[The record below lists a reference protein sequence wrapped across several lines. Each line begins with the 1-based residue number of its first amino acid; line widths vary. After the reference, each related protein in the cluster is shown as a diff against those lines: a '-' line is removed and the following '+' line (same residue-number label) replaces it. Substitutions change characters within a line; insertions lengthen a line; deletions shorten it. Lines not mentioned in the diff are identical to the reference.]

1 MLKCVLLLPSDCV
14 YVHYCN
20 AIISIINKNNSPVT
34 GANRP
39 LYGGETSW
47 WRNVL
52 GAKRPGA
59 NRPDGE
65 TSKGRNV
72 QGANR
77 PDGETS
83 RWRNVQGAKRLGGE
97 LTKGRNVQLPHRRQ
111 LIVDLSSAYDH
122 RSLVISGHVRLL
134 VPSVP
139 PILNN

>member
-52 GAKRPGA
+52 GAKRP
-59 NRPDGE
+59 
-65 TSKGRNV
+65 
-72 QGANR
+72 GANR